1 MVARRART
9 RKATGGET
17 VSAPLCP
24 KCRTRPRLEYKSDA
38 QDRGRYG
45 PYCRECQVRYQKQG
59 RAAWP
64 ESDKA
69 LHRMADQYRPKE
81 DETNKKGKRP

>member
-1 MVARRART
+1 
-9 RKATGGET
+9 

-24 KCRTRPRLEYKSDA
+24 KCRKRPRFEYKSDA

-45 PYCRECQVRYQKQG
+45 PYCRECQPTARE
-59 RAAWP
+59 RANWP
-64 ESDKA
+64 QSDKA

-81 DETNKKGKRP
+81 TKTANPQARRPRTKEGA